1 LQDDEELLVTRNLA
15 SPNREA
21 VSLMAAALINEEALV
36 GVIEVVS
43 SDGGRVFSE
52 DDLFTLNQVAA
63 SAAQA
68 LHNSSLLQAER
79 KIQVLQ
85 TLVSVAQEISSTLN
99 LQRVLETI
107 VSQPQLV
114 IPYERA
120 AIALERRNRLTVEAI
135 SGIVKLDSSSPDV
148 QLLSEV
154 LSWVS
159 GLGSEIHI
167 SQHGEEISDER
178 PETREKFLRY
188 FASTGSRSF
197 YAVPLNDDEGTLG
210 ILSFESPDPDFLTEL
225 HFEIIKVLTSQAT
238 LALRNASLYKEVP
251 FIGILEPLIE
261 KKRRFM
267 AIEKRRRSLILLSG
281 AAALFALVVV
291 PVPMRVSG
299 HAQVAPSRTQDV
311 RAEEDGVVQQVF
323 IREGEKV
330 VPGTPLLRIAD
341 WEQRAALAGVEA
353 KYNTSL
359 AQISRALVN
368 NDASAAGQRQLEAN
382 YLHEEMVRTN
392 EELSRMTIR
401 SEIPAMVITPHVEN
415 LVGRKVSA
423 GDPLVQLAQTES
435 VMIDVAISQRD
446 IELVKIGQPAAIK
459 LESFPGSTFRGAVQV
474 ISASSEP
481 LDDTRV
487 FFARVAVANSEGSL
501 KPGMN
506 GLSKVSI
513 GSHPLGYVLFRDAAL
528 WGWTKL
534 WNWFSW

>member
-1 LQDDEELLVTRNLA
+1 
-15 SPNREA
+15 
-21 VSLMAAALINEEALV
+21 M
-36 GVIEVVS
+36 
-43 SDGGRVFSE
+43 
-52 DDLFTLNQVAA
+52 
-63 SAAQA
+63 
-68 LHNSSLLQAER
+68 
-79 KIQVLQ
+79 
-85 TLVSVAQEISSTLN
+85 
-99 LQRVLETI
+99 
-107 VSQPQLV
+107 
-114 IPYERA
+114 
-120 AIALERRNRLTVEAI
+120 
-135 SGIVKLDSSSPDV
+135 
-148 QLLSEV
+148 
-154 LSWVS
+154 
-159 GLGSEIHI
+159 
-167 SQHGEEISDER
+167 
-178 PETREKFLRY
+178 
-188 FASTGSRSF
+188 
-197 YAVPLNDDEGTLG
+197 
-210 ILSFESPDPDFLTEL
+210 
-225 HFEIIKVLTSQAT
+225 
-238 LALRNASLYKEVP
+238 
-251 FIGILEPLIE
+251 
-261 KKRRFM
+261 
-267 AIEKRRRSLILLSG
+267 
-281 AAALFALVVV
+281 
-291 PVPMRVSG
+291 
-299 HAQVAPSRTQDV
+299 
-311 RAEEDGVVQQVF
+311 
-323 IREGEKV
+323 
-330 VPGTPLLRIAD
+330 IAD